1 MVGICINLSH
11 MQDWFAGDF
20 TQVFPLIRLADEMG
34 LDQVNL
40 AEHLLMTEAGAAR
53 YPYGE
58 YYQALNDSWP
68 EPIVYLSALVGM
80 TSRIT
85 LSTGILIA
93 PLRPAVLLAKQ
104 LATLDVLSRGRVVAG
119 LGVGW
124 QREEYD
130 ASGIPWDG
138 RFGRLDEQIR
148 VCKTLWRDTPA
159 NFAGRTISF
168 QNIHALPKP
177 VQPNGIPIWLGLGLS
192 ERNIARIVELADGW
206 LPLETDP
213 EKLAV
218 DIARLRDVCRE
229 CGRDPGTL
237 GIRANLLVPADAG
250 GMIEAARKLI
260 AAGVTILQIYP
271 GLCCDGPDGC
281 IDLFRKLAELKSLL
295 S

>member
-1 MVGICINLSH
+1 MVAICINLSH

-20 TQVFPLIRLADEMG
+20 AQVIPLIRLADEIG

-58 YYQALNDSWP
+58 YYQALSDSWP
-68 EPIVYLSALVGM
+68 EPIVYLAALAGV
-80 TSRIT
+80 TSRIA

-148 VCKTLWRDTPA
+148 VCRTLWRDTSA
-159 NFAGRTISF
+159 NFAGKTVGF

-177 VQPNGIPIWLGLGLS
+177 VQPTGIPIWLGLGLS
-192 ERNIARIVELADGW
+192 ERNIGRIVELADGW

-213 EKLAV
+213 AKLAV
-218 DIARLRDVCRE
+218 DITRLRELCWER
-229 CGRDPGTL
+229 GRDPATL
-237 GIRANLLVPADAG
+237 GIRANLLMPADG
-250 GMIEAARKLI
+250 GRMIETARALI
-260 AAGVTILQIYP
+260 AAGVTVLQIYP
-271 GLCCDGPDGC
+271 GLCCDGPGAC
-281 IDLFRKLAELKSLL
+281 IDLFRKLTELKSLL